1 MKKRQSQTK
10 QTLRPK
16 LRYNCSCWIQEEHRQ
31 PIFGVALNNAFG
43 PRSDDPSN
51 AVPQLC
57 ATAGANKCVEVPSL
71 QINVLFC
78 QFWSVQ
84 ELLHKILNVSICLCV
99 DDAFMFFMFSCLHSL
114 RLSIYQCCHDGSLK
128 LLTVYTDA
136 DSDEIFYTC
145 AWTVETTTGKGL

>member
-57 ATAGANKCVEVPSL
+57 ATAGANKCVEVPSP

-78 QFWSVQ
+78 QFWSLQ
-84 ELLHKILNVSICLCV
+84 ELLHKILYVSICLCV
-99 DDAFMFFMFSCLHSL
+99 DHAFTRCGSMIFDFILP
-114 RLSIYQCCHDGSLK
+114 LSQIIYLPMLSRW
-128 LLTVYTDA
+128 VI
-136 DSDEIFYTC
+136 EI
-145 AWTVETTTGKGL
+145 ANGVH